1 MSADLELPG
10 LGAEE
15 LFPVAPENSKSEAT
29 PVRLNNIQR
38 DIFDN
43 LLSVGGRRPVARE
56 GLSDDLKGYILDG
69 TSKALNAWREPS
81 MFLGKSA
88 LSSIRKCEGMVLAD
102 AEQKREYS
110 LPMPTAI
117 GIVTHRAIQMS
128 HTHGDRT
135 PDELV
140 KMAIAGSMTE
150 ESFAAFMNAASDW
163 TRSELI
169 SEAVNKTVSFLD
181 TFPKLDKAWT
191 PRFEVS
197 FGARVG
203 SLSMSGRPDLSL
215 GRPKADG
222 TQSMFLCDFKTGA
235 IREDHYL
242 EAQFYAL
249 LATLRN
255 GVPPFRSC
263 VFSLADGE
271 WTTPDVTEESLFLV
285 AEAVVDAVTRRVEVL
300 TELREPTYTPGIYCR
315 WCPAAAS
322 CESADPDARPA
333 ANPVPVS
340 LDVSDVATV
349 SVSTSKVETAVAPV
363 TAGTNTAVE
372 DDPYA
377 LD

>member
-1 MSADLELPG
+1 MSTDLELPG
-10 LGAEE
+10 LGGEE
-15 LFPVAPENSKSEAT
+15 LYPVSSTEHLPQGAT
-29 PVRLNNIQR
+29 PGRLNNVQR

-43 LLSVGGRRPVARE
+43 LLAVGGRRPVARE
-56 GLSDDLKGYILDG
+56 SLSDDLQGYIHAG

-81 MFLGKSA
+81 LFLGKSA
-88 LSSIRKCEGMVLAD
+88 LSSIRKCEGLVLAD
-102 AEQKREYS
+102 AGHKRAFS
-110 LPMPTAI
+110 LPMPTAV

-128 HTHGDRT
+128 HTHSDRT
-135 PDELV
+135 PEELV
-140 KMAIAGSMTE
+140 KMAIAGSMSE
-150 ESFAAFMNAASDW
+150 EAFATFVNEASDW
-163 TRSELI
+163 TRSELH
-169 SEAVNKTVSFLD
+169 SESVNKTVAFLD

-197 FGARVG
+197 FGARIG
-203 SLSMSGRPDLSL
+203 SLSMSGRPDLTL

-222 TQSMFLCDFKTGA
+222 SQSMFLCDFKTGA
-235 IREDHYL
+235 VREDHYL

-271 WTTPDVTEESLFLV
+271 WTSPDVTEESLFLV

-300 TELREPTYTPGIYCR
+300 TELREPSYSPGMHCR
-315 WCPAAAS
+315 WCLAAS
-322 CESADPDARPA
+322 TCESADPDARPSQSE
-333 ANPVPVS
+333 VPVS
-340 LDVSDVATV
+340 LGKPHGTCVTEVN
-349 SVSTSKVETAVAPV
+349 SKEESEKGSSGSPV
-363 TAGTNTAVE
+363 AVE